1 MHDAISIE
9 TIATWIPRWHQR
21 LFRLAR
27 AVVASDGEA
36 TSVVHAAYLK
46 LITHLRAGSREGEV
60 ARRLDEFVFFGAMRE
75 RVRFRGQMLRLL
87 DAAAGSEPSV
97 ENEIASPDGKGAR
110 DGRAGCGAPDKQGD
124 AIADSLSDMLRVV
137 FVMIDVIGMAP
148 AEVANMLHV
157 QEATVDSRV
166 QRARAV
172 VRGLMKDQG
181 VNELPEIYAVNE
193 SQCRAAV
200 AFLRARVMA
209 SKQRVPASV

>member
-27 AVVASDGEA
+27 AVVSSDGEA
-36 TSVVHAAYLK
+36 TSVVYAAYLK
-46 LITHLRAGSREGEV
+46 LISHLRPGSREGEI
-60 ARRLDEFVFFGAMRE
+60 ARRLDEFVFLGAMRE

-97 ENEIASPDGKGAR
+97 ENEIASPDGNAPR
-110 DGRAGCGAPDKQGD
+110 DGRAHSGAPGKQGD
-124 AIADSLSDMLRVV
+124 VIADSLSDMLRIV
-137 FVMIDVIGMAP
+137 FVLIDVIGMEP
-148 AEVANMLHV
+148 ADVANMLHL
-157 QEATVDSRV
+157 QAATVDSRV
-166 QRARAV
+166 QRARSV
-172 VRGLMKDQG
+172 VRALMKDQG

-200 AFLRARVMA
+200 AFLRTRVTA
-209 SKQRVPASV
+209 SEQRVPASV